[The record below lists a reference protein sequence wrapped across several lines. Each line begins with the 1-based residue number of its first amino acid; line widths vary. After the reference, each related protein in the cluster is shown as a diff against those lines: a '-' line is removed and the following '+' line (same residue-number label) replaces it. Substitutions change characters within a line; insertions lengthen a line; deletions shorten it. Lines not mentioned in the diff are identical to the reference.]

1 MKKTLDK
8 MDKKTKPG
16 KPTKPVKHPERE
28 HKPRP
33 LDDDAMPPIIT
44 GGTRNCF
51 RRNWASSNPAD
62 TKCKR
67 LAFLQR
73 N

>member
-44 GGTRNCF
+44 LDIE
-51 RRNWASSNPAD
+51 S
-62 TKCKR
+62 
-67 LAFLQR
+67 AFTSGWLR
-73 N
+73 GSAYISR

>member
-16 KPTKPVKHPERE
+16 KPTKPVKRPERE

-33 LDDDAMPPIIT
+33 LDDDAMPPNNPFE
-44 GGTRNCF
+44 GLAKAVLTR
-51 RRNWASSNPAD
+51 
-62 TKCKR
+62 KGIK
-67 LAFLQR
+67 
-73 N
+73 

>member
-44 GGTRNCF
+44 PDLPQTRGSINEEG
-51 RRNWASSNPAD
+51 NQMKTKEWAEG
-62 TKCKR
+62 K
-67 LAFLQR
+67 
-73 N
+73 